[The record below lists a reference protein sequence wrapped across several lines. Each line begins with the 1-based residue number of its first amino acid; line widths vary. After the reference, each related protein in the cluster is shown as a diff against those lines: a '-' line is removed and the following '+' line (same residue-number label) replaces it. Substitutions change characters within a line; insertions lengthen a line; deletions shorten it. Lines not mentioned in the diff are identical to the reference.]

1 MKKLSLTSLLLTVAL
16 ALGACAS
23 GPRVTSLLEQARM
36 DYRQAQNNP
45 YVATYAPLEMKLAGD
60 AMDQANT
67 AANKNESTESVDKL
81 AYLARQRIGLAQEVA
96 KQKLAEADAANAARE
111 RDQIRLA
118 QRTAEANQAVANANQ
133 AKAEAN
139 AAQAQAMNAQAQA
152 ASAQAQAANA
162 QAQAAIAQRG
172 EQEAKDKAAQLEAQL
187 AELSAVRTVRGIVI
201 TLGDVLFDV
210 DQAQLTANGMTTVQK
225 LALILTQNPQR
236 TVMVEGFTDS
246 TGSHAH
252 NQELSERRAGAVRI
266 ALQQMGV
273 AGERVITRG
282 YGEAYPVASND
293 TSANRQLNRR
303 VEIVLSDANG
313 RVISSR

>member
-1 MKKLSLTSLLLTVAL
+1 MNKLSLTSLLLTVAL

-23 GPRVTSLLEQARM
+23 GPRSTGLLEQARL

-45 YVATYAPLEMKLAGD
+45 YVATYAPLEMKLASD
-60 AMDQANT
+60 AMDQANN
-67 AANKNESTESVDKL
+67 ASAKNESAETVDKL
-81 AYLARQRIGLAQEVA
+81 SYLARQKISLAQEVA
-96 KQKLAEADAANAARE
+96 KTKLAEADAAAAARE

-118 QRTAEANQAVANANQ
+118 QRTAEANQALANANQ
-133 AKAEAN
+133 AKAEAQ
-139 AAQAQAMNAQAQA
+139 AAQAQAL
-152 ASAQAQAANA
+152 SAQAQAANA
-162 QAQAAIAQRG
+162 QAQAADAQRA
-172 EQEAKDKAAQLEAQL
+172 EQEARDKAAQLEAQL

-210 DQAQLTANGMTTVQK
+210 DQAQLTANGVATVQK
-225 LALILTQNPQR
+225 LALVLQQNPQR
-236 TVMVEGFTDS
+236 TVLVEGFTDS

-252 NQELSERRAGAVRI
+252 NQDLSERRAAAVRI

-273 AGERVITRG
+273 SGERVMTRG

-313 RVISSR
+313 RLVSAR